1 MLRTIVTDRHGFRLT
16 VAEDYVYL
24 LDGTSLDPLFAL
36 AAGRLPPGGWGS
48 SPPTQ
53 PQPSAS
59 KQITQVQLP
68 GGLRV
73 HAKYWVPRRAS
84 RRMKTLW
91 RRDRIAWETKQ
102 YIRFEEASLPVVKFV
117 LSAVRRLPLPGLG
130 VYLTG
135 FVATRSMEGAPNLWQ
150 LLRERHAPWMAG
162 GRDRANHVLEALGQM
177 LASVHQH
184 RLTHGDFTLWNILYT
199 PGHTD
204 PPYQMVD
211 LATETQALVSEDGT
225 RYHQYRD
232 LLRTVVSI
240 ARSGLTQSHA
250 LQFLG
255 SYLQAWDSSAEPSMG
270 AHDLLE
276 LCLSARD
283 HRPREAARYFGAQAR

>member
-16 VAEDYVYL
+16 VAQDYAHL
-24 LDGTSLDPLFAL
+24 IEGTFLDPLFARAARL
-36 AAGRLPPGGWGS
+36 STTAGRMGKL
-48 SPPTQ
+48 
-53 PQPSAS
+53 
-59 KQITQVQLP
+59 IRQVRLP

-73 HAKYWVPRRAS
+73 HAKYWIPRRAS
-84 RRMKTLW
+84 HRIKTLW

-117 LSAVRRLPLPGLG
+117 LSAVRRLPLPRLG

-135 FVATRSMEGAPNLWQ
+135 FIVTRSMEGAPNLLQ
-150 LLRERHAPWMAG
+150 LLRERRAPWVAG
-162 GRDRANHVLEALGQM
+162 GRDRTGHVLQAVGQM
-177 LASVHQH
+177 LASVHQ
-184 RLTHGDFTLWNILYT
+184 RGLVHGDFALKNILYT
-199 PGHTD
+199 PGHRD
-204 PPYQMVD
+204 PRYRMVD
-211 LATETQALVSEDGT
+211 LASGTQALVSQNGT
-225 RYHQYRD
+225 RHHQYRD
-232 LLRTVVSI
+232 LLKMALSI

-255 SYLQAWDSSAEPSMG
+255 SYLHAGDSSPEPARG

-283 HRPREAARYFGAQAR
+283 HRAREVARRFGGQAH